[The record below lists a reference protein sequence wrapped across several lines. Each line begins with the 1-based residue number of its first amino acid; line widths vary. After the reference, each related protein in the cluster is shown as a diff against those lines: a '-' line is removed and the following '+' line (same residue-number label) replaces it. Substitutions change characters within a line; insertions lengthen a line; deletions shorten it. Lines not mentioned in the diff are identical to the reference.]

1 MQTTR
6 FYPLNFFIIA
16 AFTAVACAFQTTVW
30 FQIFGTTPTPLFWLN
45 IVLYLFLYRRSSEAL
60 ISVYALMMLVN
71 PFTVLPL
78 STLWV
83 MMLFIFLVVNFFKKR
98 VFWPGSRYFF
108 LASIS
113 VSILFQAS
121 SLTVAAFFET
131 QQLNWSLFYRLA
143 EILLTPLVSIPT
155 YYILEKWDH
164 LSTEELLNEAKSS
177 REQTEGVE

>member
-6 FYPLNFFIIA
+6 FYPINFLVIA
-16 AFTAVACAFQTTVW
+16 ATTALACAFQTTAW
-30 FQIFGTTPTPLFWLN
+30 FQIFGTAPAPLFWLN

-78 STLWV
+78 ATLWV

-113 VSILFQAS
+113 VSLLFQAS

-131 QQLNWSLFYRLA
+131 QNLNWSVLYRLA
-143 EILLTPLVSIPT
+143 EILLTPLVSIPMF
-155 YYILEKWDH
+155 YALEKWDH
-164 LSTEELLNEAKSS
+164 LSTEELLNESKASS
-177 REQTEGVE
+177 GQAGGWE